1 MPTNRLRAKLQTR
14 PTAGQIVDLDPLDIR
29 ILKALQQDARLSF
42 RELGRQTRAS
52 VPTVSAHVH
61 RLERL
66 GVLRGYRAD
75 VDPLQLG
82 ETSVFLVVEAAAGQT
97 GKVASAVARLPEV
110 RRTMET
116 REGRIVAEAI
126 LPRENE
132 AARFLRKVGKLRG
145 VVAYEHHLA
154 SGRVKDE
161 PRAHVAHGVQV
172 LVACFECGKTIEGAP
187 VIRRLDRR
195 EHYFCC
201 RTCEAQFVD
210 RYRRLK
216 AAA

>member
-1 MPTNRLRAKLQTR
+1 
-14 PTAGQIVDLDPLDIR
+14 VDLDTLDIR

-42 RELGRQTRAS
+42 RELSRQTRAS
-52 VPTVSAHVH
+52 VPTVSTHVR

-82 ETSVFLVVEAAAGQT
+82 ETSVFLVVEAPAGQT
-97 GKVASAVARLPEV
+97 GRVASAIARLQEV
-110 RRTMET
+110 RRSVET

-126 LPRENE
+126 LPRETE
-132 AARFLRKVGKLRG
+132 VAQFLRRVGKLRG
-145 VVAYEHHLA
+145 VLAYEHHVA

-161 PRAHVAHGVQV
+161 PRAHVAHGLQV

-187 VIRRLDRR
+187 VMRRLDRR

-201 RTCEAQFVD
+201 RTCEALFVD

-216 AAA
+216 AAT

>member
-1 MPTNRLRAKLQTR
+1 M
-14 PTAGQIVDLDPLDIR
+14 DLDTLDIR

-42 RELGRQTRAS
+42 RELSRQTRAS
-52 VPTVSAHVH
+52 VPTVSTHVR

-82 ETSVFLVVEAAAGQT
+82 ETSVFLVVEATAGQT
-97 GKVASAVARLPEV
+97 GRVASAIARLPEV
-110 RRTMET
+110 RRSVET
-116 REGRIVAEAI
+116 REGRVVAEAI
-126 LPRENE
+126 LPRETE
-132 AARFLRKVGKLRG
+132 VARFLRRVGKLRG
-145 VVAYEHHLA
+145 VVAYEHHVA

-161 PRAHVAHGVQV
+161 PRAHVAHGLQV

-187 VIRRLDRR
+187 VMRRLDRR

-201 RTCEAQFVD
+201 RTCEALFVD

-216 AAA
+216 AAT

>member
-1 MPTNRLRAKLQTR
+1 
-14 PTAGQIVDLDPLDIR
+14 VDLDTLDIR

-42 RELGRQTRAS
+42 RELSRQTRAS
-52 VPTVSAHVH
+52 VPTVSTHVR

-82 ETSVFLVVEAAAGQT
+82 ETSVFLVVEAPAGQT
-97 GKVASAVARLPEV
+97 GRVASAIARLQEV
-110 RRTMET
+110 RRSVET

-126 LPRENE
+126 LPRET
-132 AARFLRKVGKLRG
+132 AVARFLRRVGKLRG
-145 VVAYEHHLA
+145 VVAYEHHVA

-161 PRAHVAHGVQV
+161 PRAHVAHGLQV

-187 VIRRLDRR
+187 VMRRLDRR

-201 RTCEAQFVD
+201 RTCEALFVD

-216 AAA
+216 AAT

>member
-1 MPTNRLRAKLQTR
+1 M
-14 PTAGQIVDLDPLDIR
+14 DLDTLDIR

-42 RELGRQTRAS
+42 RELSRQTRAS
-52 VPTVSAHVH
+52 VPTVSTHVR

-82 ETSVFLVVEAAAGQT
+82 ETSVFLVVEAPAGQT
-97 GKVASAVARLPEV
+97 GRVASAIARLQEV
-110 RRTMET
+110 RRSVET

-126 LPRENE
+126 LPRETE
-132 AARFLRKVGKLRG
+132 VARFLRRVGKLRG
-145 VVAYEHHLA
+145 VVAYEHHVA

-161 PRAHVAHGVQV
+161 PRAHVAHGLQV

-187 VIRRLDRR
+187 VMRRLDRR

-201 RTCEAQFVD
+201 RTCEALFVD

-216 AAA
+216 AAT

>member
-1 MPTNRLRAKLQTR
+1 
-14 PTAGQIVDLDPLDIR
+14 VDLDTLDIR

-42 RELGRQTRAS
+42 RELSRQTRAS
-52 VPTVSAHVH
+52 VPTVSTHVR

-82 ETSVFLVVEAAAGQT
+82 ETSVFLVVEATAGQT
-97 GKVASAVARLPEV
+97 GRVASAIARLQEV
-110 RRTMET
+110 RRSVET

-126 LPRENE
+126 LPRETE
-132 AARFLRKVGKLRG
+132 VAQFLRRVGKLRG
-145 VVAYEHHLA
+145 VLAYEHHVA

-161 PRAHVAHGVQV
+161 PRAHVAQGLQV

-187 VIRRLDRR
+187 VMRRLDRR

-201 RTCEAQFVD
+201 RTCEALFVD

-216 AAA
+216 AAT

>member
-1 MPTNRLRAKLQTR
+1 
-14 PTAGQIVDLDPLDIR
+14 VDLDTLDIR

-42 RELGRQTRAS
+42 RELSRQTRAS
-52 VPTVSAHVH
+52 VPTVSTHVR

-82 ETSVFLVVEAAAGQT
+82 ETSVFLVVEATSGQT
-97 GKVASAVARLPEV
+97 GRVASAIARLPEV
-110 RRTMET
+110 RRSVET

-126 LPRENE
+126 LPRET
-132 AARFLRKVGKLRG
+132 AVARFLRRVGKLRG
-145 VVAYEHHLA
+145 VVAYEHHVA

-161 PRAHVAHGVQV
+161 SRAHVDHGLQV

-187 VIRRLDRR
+187 VMRRLDRR

-201 RTCEAQFVD
+201 RTCEALFVD

-216 AAA
+216 AAI

>member
-1 MPTNRLRAKLQTR
+1 M
-14 PTAGQIVDLDPLDIR
+14 DLDTLDIR

-42 RELGRQTRAS
+42 RELSRQTRAS
-52 VPTVSAHVH
+52 VPTVSTHVR

-82 ETSVFLVVEAAAGQT
+82 ETSVFLVVEAPAGQT
-97 GKVASAVARLPEV
+97 GRVASAIARLQEV
-110 RRTMET
+110 RRSVET

-126 LPRENE
+126 LPRETE
-132 AARFLRKVGKLRG
+132 VAQFLRRVGKLRG
-145 VVAYEHHLA
+145 VLAYEHHVA

-161 PRAHVAHGVQV
+161 PRAHVAHGLQV
-172 LVACFECGKTIEGAP
+172 LVACFECGKTIEGAH
-187 VIRRLDRR
+187 VMRRLDRR

-201 RTCEAQFVD
+201 RTCEALFVD

-216 AAA
+216 AAT

>member
-1 MPTNRLRAKLQTR
+1 M
-14 PTAGQIVDLDPLDIR
+14 DLDTLDIR

-42 RELGRQTRAS
+42 RELSRQTRAS
-52 VPTVSAHVH
+52 VPTVSTHVR

-82 ETSVFLVVEAAAGQT
+82 ETSVFLVVEAPAGQT
-97 GKVASAVARLPEV
+97 GRVASAIARLQEV
-110 RRTMET
+110 RRSVET

-126 LPRENE
+126 LPRETE
-132 AARFLRKVGKLRG
+132 VAQFLRRVGKLRG
-145 VVAYEHHLA
+145 VLAYEHHVA

-161 PRAHVAHGVQV
+161 PRAHVAHGLQV

-187 VIRRLDRR
+187 VMRRLDRR

-201 RTCEAQFVD
+201 RTCEALFVD

-216 AAA
+216 AAT

>member
-1 MPTNRLRAKLQTR
+1 
-14 PTAGQIVDLDPLDIR
+14 VDLDPLDIR
-29 ILKALQQDARLSF
+29 ILKALQEDARLSF
-42 RELGRQTRAS
+42 RELGRQTHAS
-52 VPTVSAHVH
+52 VPTVSAHVN

-66 GVLRGYRAD
+66 GVVRGYRAD

-82 ETSVFLVVEAAAGQT
+82 ETSVFLVVEAAPGLT
-97 GKVASAVARLPEV
+97 RRVASEIAKLPEV
-110 RRTMET
+110 RRTVET
-116 REGRIVAEAI
+116 REGRVVAEAI
-126 LPRENE
+126 LPRESQ
-132 AARFLRKVGKLRG
+132 ATRFLRRLGKIRG
-145 VVAYEHHLA
+145 IVATEHYVA

-172 LVACFECGKTIEGAP
+172 LVACYECGKTIEGAP
-187 VIRRLDRR
+187 VVRRLDRR